1 MRFETTDCTKNFE
14 GYKFIL
20 IQDKD
25 FTYFKPRC
33 MNTLIII
40 NGKIQR
46 KKIPH
51 FKERDQKDQAL
62 RPGLCL
68 VFHMIVDLS
77 KEGLVFS
84 IGIII

>member
-1 MRFETTDCTKNFE
+1 
-14 GYKFIL
+14 
-20 IQDKD
+20 
-25 FTYFKPRC
+25 